1 MEPEAS
7 TRDELMAYRDA
18 ESEKSKALWADQ
30 EERER
35 EEART
40 QLRGILTIREDPTN
54 LEAACRDPG
63 LLDVFF
69 SEAPGK
75 IAHAKSICA
84 ECPIR
89 EWCLEGALERGEPC
103 GVWGG
108 ELLRNGHVVTGRQR
122 RPRHQQ
128 VAAESRPSGAA

>member
-1 MEPEAS
+1 MTA
-7 TRDELMAYRDA
+7 AG
-18 ESEKSKALWADQ
+18 

-40 QLRGILTIREDPTN
+40 QLREILRIREDPTN
-54 LEAACRDPG
+54 LQGACRVPG

-89 EWCLEGALERGEPC
+89 EWCLEGALKRREPC

-108 ELLRNGHVVTGRQR
+108 ELLRDGHVVTYRKR
-122 RPRHQQ
+122 HPRHQQ
-128 VAAESRPSGAA
+128 VRAQPISPVNTNRKA

>member
-1 MEPEAS
+1 MTAMEPEAF

-18 ESEKSKALWADQ
+18 EAAKSMALRADQ
-30 EERER
+30 EEGER
-35 EEART
+35 EEVMT
-40 QLRGILTIREDPTN
+40 QIRGILRVREDPAN
-54 LEAACRDPG
+54 LQAACRVPG

-75 IAHAKSICA
+75 IAQAKSICA

-89 EWCLEGALERGEPC
+89 ELCLEGALKRREPC

-108 ELLRNGHVVTGRQR
+108 ELVRNGHVVTHRTQHPRRQPVR
-122 RPRHQQ
+122 
-128 VAAESRPSGAA
+128 E

>member
-1 MEPEAS
+1 MTAMEPEAF
-7 TRDELMAYRDA
+7 TRDELMAYREA
-18 ESEKSKALWADQ
+18 ESEKSKALRADH

-35 EEART
+35 EEVRT
-40 QLRGILTIREDPTN
+40 QLREILRIREDPAN
-54 LEAACRDPG
+54 LQAACRVPG

-75 IAHAKSICA
+75 IAQAKSICA

-89 EWCLEGALERGEPC
+89 ESCLEGALKRREPC

-108 ELLRNGHVVTGRQR
+108 ELVRNGHVVTHRTQHPRRQPVR
-122 RPRHQQ
+122 
-128 VAAESRPSGAA
+128 E

>member
-1 MEPEAS
+1 MTAMEPEAF
-7 TRDELMAYRDA
+7 TRDELIAYRDA

-35 EEART
+35 EEVRT

-89 EWCLEGALERGEPC
+89 EWCLEGALERSEPC

-108 ELLRNGHVVTGRQR
+108 ELVRNGHVVT
-122 RPRHQQ
+122 P
-128 VAAESRPSGAA
+128 VAAGLAA

>member
-1 MEPEAS
+1 MTAMEPEAF
-7 TRDELMAYRDA
+7 TRDEPMAYRDA

-40 QLRGILTIREDPTN
+40 QLRGVLTIREDPTN
-54 LEAACRDPG
+54 LQAACRDPG

-89 EWCLEGALERGEPC
+89 EWCLEGALERSEPC

-108 ELLRNGHVVTGRQR
+108 ELLRNGHVVVTV
-122 RPRHQQ
+122 
-128 VAAESRPSGAA
+128 VAPLVDATSGNRVKG

>member
-1 MEPEAS
+1 MEPEAF
-7 TRDELMAYRDA
+7 TRNELMAYRDA

-40 QLRGILTIREDPTN
+40 QLRGVLTIREDPTN
-54 LEAACRDPG
+54 LQAACRDPG

-89 EWCLEGALERGEPC
+89 EWCLEGALERSEPC

-108 ELLRNGHVVTGRQR
+108 ELVRNGHVVT
-122 RPRHQQ
+122 PM
-128 VAAESRPSGAA
+128 AAGLAA

>member
-1 MEPEAS
+1 MEPEAF

-18 ESEKSKALWADQ
+18 ESEKSKALWVDQ

-35 EEART
+35 EEVRT

-69 SEAPGK
+69 SEAPEK

-89 EWCLEGALERGEPC
+89 EWCLEGALERSEPC

-108 ELLRNGHVVTGRQR
+108 ELVRNGHVVT
-122 RPRHQQ
+122 PM
-128 VAAESRPSGAA
+128 AAGLAA

>member
-1 MEPEAS
+1 MEPEAFTS
-7 TRDELMAYRDA
+7 DELMAYRDA

-40 QLRGILTIREDPTN
+40 QLREILRIREDPAN
-54 LEAACRDPG
+54 LQAACRVPG

-75 IAHAKSICA
+75 IAQAKSICA

-89 EWCLEGALERGEPC
+89 ESCLEGALKRREPC

-108 ELLRNGHVVTGRQR
+108 ELVCNGHVVTHRTQHPRRQPVR
-122 RPRHQQ
+122 
-128 VAAESRPSGAA
+128 E

>member
-1 MEPEAS
+1 MEPEAF
-7 TRDELMAYRDA
+7 TRDELIAYRDA

-35 EEART
+35 EEVRT

-89 EWCLEGALERGEPC
+89 EWCLEGALERSEPC

-108 ELLRNGHVVTGRQR
+108 ELVRNGHVVT
-122 RPRHQQ
+122 PM
-128 VAAESRPSGAA
+128 AAGLAA

>member
-1 MEPEAS
+1 MTAMEPEAFTS
-7 TRDELMAYRDA
+7 DELMAYRDA

-40 QLRGILTIREDPTN
+40 QLREILRIREDPAN
-54 LEAACRDPG
+54 LQAACRVPG

-75 IAHAKSICA
+75 IAQAKSICA

-89 EWCLEGALERGEPC
+89 ESCLEGALKRREPC

-108 ELLRNGHVVTGRQR
+108 ELVRNGHVVTHRTQHPRRQPVR
-122 RPRHQQ
+122 
-128 VAAESRPSGAA
+128 E

>member
-1 MEPEAS
+1 MEPEAFTS
-7 TRDELMAYRDA
+7 DELMAYRDA

-40 QLRGILTIREDPTN
+40 QLRGVLTIREDPTN
-54 LEAACRDPG
+54 LQAACRDPG

-89 EWCLEGALERGEPC
+89 EWCLEGALERSEPC

-108 ELLRNGHVVTGRQR
+108 ELVRNGHVVT
-122 RPRHQQ
+122 PM
-128 VAAESRPSGAA
+128 AAGLAA

>member
-1 MEPEAS
+1 MEPEAF

-40 QLRGILTIREDPTN
+40 QLRGVLTIREDPTN
-54 LEAACRDPG
+54 LQAACRDPG

-89 EWCLEGALERGEPC
+89 ESCLEGALKRREPC

-108 ELLRNGHVVTGRQR
+108 ELFPIGHVVTL
-122 RPRHQQ
+122 
-128 VAAESRPSGAA
+128 AEVVQSGSCRSGL

>member
-1 MEPEAS
+1 MTA
-7 TRDELMAYRDA
+7 AG
-18 ESEKSKALWADQ
+18 

-40 QLRGILTIREDPTN
+40 QLREILRIREDPTN
-54 LEAACRDPG
+54 LQAACRVPG

-89 EWCLEGALERGEPC
+89 ESCLKGALERSEPC

-108 ELLRNGHVVTGRQR
+108 ERFRNGHVVGDRKR

-128 VAAESRPSGAA
+128 VRA

>member
-1 MEPEAS
+1 MTAMEPEAF
-7 TRDELMAYRDA
+7 TRDELMAYREAKA
-18 ESEKSKALWADQ
+18 ENSKALRADQ

-40 QLRGILTIREDPTN
+40 QLREILRIREDPAN
-54 LEAACRDPG
+54 LQAACRVPG

-75 IAHAKSICA
+75 IAQAKSICA
-84 ECPIR
+84 KCPIR
-89 EWCLEGALERGEPC
+89 ESCLEDALENREPC

-108 ELLRNGHVVTGRQR
+108 ELIRNGHVLTHRKRRHRHRVT
-122 RPRHQQ
+122 
-128 VAAESRPSGAA
+128 AA

>member
-1 MEPEAS
+1 MEPEAF

-35 EEART
+35 EEVRT

-89 EWCLEGALERGEPC
+89 EWCLEGALERSEPC

-108 ELLRNGHVVTGRQR
+108 ELVRNGHVVT
-122 RPRHQQ
+122 PM
-128 VAAESRPSGAA
+128 AAGLAA

>member
-1 MEPEAS
+1 MEPEAF

-40 QLRGILTIREDPTN
+40 QLRGVLTIREDPTN
-54 LEAACRDPG
+54 LQAACRDPG

-89 EWCLEGALERGEPC
+89 EWCLEGALERSEPC

-108 ELLRNGHVVTGRQR
+108 ELVRNGHVVT
-122 RPRHQQ
+122 PM
-128 VAAESRPSGAA
+128 AAGLAA

>member
-1 MEPEAS
+1 MEPEAF

-35 EEART
+35 EEVRT

-89 EWCLEGALERGEPC
+89 EWCLEGALERSEPC

-108 ELLRNGHVVTGRQR
+108 ELVRNGHVVT
-122 RPRHQQ
+122 PM
-128 VAAESRPSGAA
+128 AAGLTA